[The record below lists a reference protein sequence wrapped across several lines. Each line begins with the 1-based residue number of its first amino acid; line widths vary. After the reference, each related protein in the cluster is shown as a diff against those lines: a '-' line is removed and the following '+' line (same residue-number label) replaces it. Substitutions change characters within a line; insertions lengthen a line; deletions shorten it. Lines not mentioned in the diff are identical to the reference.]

1 MPPRKINTRNSS
13 LRKKDLLDAL
23 GPVSLA
29 MRPCRNCAMS
39 DKACCVGDDSKK
51 CVECVR
57 SNRGCDLAISPASI
71 KRIHGERM
79 RLKKEVREARAKL
92 SRLKKQLDFLE
103 DKEEEMIVTKWK
115 NIDDLK
121 TNEAHFT
128 ESVAKTSELLFNV
141 SFEQFQLSTD

>member
-1 MPPRKINTRNSS
+1 
-13 LRKKDLLDAL
+13 
-23 GPVSLA
+23 
-29 MRPCRNCAMS
+29 
-39 DKACCVGDDSKK
+39 
-51 CVECVR
+51 
-57 SNRGCDLAISPASI
+57 
-71 KRIHGERM
+71 M